1 MKRHAQTLTGM
12 QHLAI
17 VGSEC
22 RPYYWL
28 IWSGLQEAG
37 THLFTIVC
45 LPLFTPVRAKN
56 NWHPNFK
63 KSFLPIDRKWMGLAP
78 TISVI
83 TGGAS
88 TSMSVCA
95 GVRACVCVC
104 VCVCLGVLG
113 GELRFL
119 SRRSPQLGRRSHRTL
134 LGAPGID
141 TRSKKLLGAPGL
153 TTRNKKLLETRI
165 Q

>member
-1 MKRHAQTLTGM
+1 M
-12 QHLAI
+12 AI

-104 VCVCLGVLG
+104 VLVCSEGNYGSYLGDLPNWV
-113 GELRFL
+113 ED
-119 SRRSPQLGRRSHRTL
+119 PIGRY
-134 LGAPGID
+134 
-141 TRSKKLLGAPGL
+141 
-153 TTRNKKLLETRI
+153 
-165 Q
+165 